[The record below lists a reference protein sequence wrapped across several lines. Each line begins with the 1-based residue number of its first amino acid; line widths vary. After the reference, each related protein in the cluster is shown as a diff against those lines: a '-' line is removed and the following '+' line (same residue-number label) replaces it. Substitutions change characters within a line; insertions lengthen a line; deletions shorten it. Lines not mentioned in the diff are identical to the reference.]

1 MCKPP
6 SVGIRIVDRA
16 MPVIGARTCR
26 KGHDG
31 MSTTKMKSSTKKTT
45 NGANG
50 MDGKEATPV
59 MHQRG
64 HAIQRYGTVTPM
76 PVGVGDAARQA
87 NCAMLNQLLADT
99 ITLYSLY
106 KKAHWQ
112 VKGHTFYQLH
122 LLYDKHAEEQLELV
136 DMIAERIQMLGGV
149 STGMPAD
156 VAKLSRL
163 ENPSSDIEEVP
174 VVISRLLE
182 AHEAIITF
190 VNEGIDQTEE
200 NKDWGTNDM
209 LMSDVLRT
217 NQMQVWFVGEH
228 LVDTPS
234 TRA

>member
-1 MCKPP
+1 
-6 SVGIRIVDRA
+6 
-16 MPVIGARTCR
+16 
-26 KGHDG
+26 
-31 MSTTKMKSSTKKTT
+31 MSPTKMKASGT
-45 NGANG
+45 NGG
-50 MDGKEATPV
+50 GKEATPV

-64 HAIQRYGTVTPM
+64 REIQRYGSVTAM
-76 PVGVGDAARQA
+76 PVGVREQARQE
-87 NCAMLNQLLADT
+87 NCALLNQLLADT

-122 LLYDKHAEEQLELV
+122 LLFDKHAGEQLELV

-149 STGMPAD
+149 TTGMPAD

-163 ENPSSDIEEVP
+163 ENPPGDIEEVP

-182 AHEAIITF
+182 SHETIITF
-190 VNEGIDQTEE
+190 VNEAIETTEE

-217 NQMQVWFVGEH
+217 HQMQVWFVGEH
-228 LVDTPS
+228 LVDTP
-234 TRA
+234 TVRT

>member
-1 MCKPP
+1 
-6 SVGIRIVDRA
+6 
-16 MPVIGARTCR
+16 
-26 KGHDG
+26 
-31 MSTTKMKSSTKKTT
+31 MSTTKMKVPGKKSM
-45 NGANG
+45 NGT
-50 MDGKEATPV
+50 EATPV

-64 HAIQRYGTVTPM
+64 HEIQRYGTVTAM
-76 PVGVGDAARQA
+76 PVGVPTVARQA
-87 NCAMLNQLLADT
+87 NCATLNQLLADT

-122 LLYDKHAEEQLELV
+122 LLFDKHAEEQLELV

-149 STGMPAD
+149 ATGMPAA
-156 VAKLSRL
+156 VARLSKI
-163 ENPSSDIEEVP
+163 ENPPDGVEEVP

-182 AHEAIITF
+182 AHEAICNE
-190 VNEGIDQTEE
+190 VNEAIDQTEE

-228 LVDTPS
+228 LVDTPLVH
-234 TRA
+234 A

>member
-1 MCKPP
+1 
-6 SVGIRIVDRA
+6 
-16 MPVIGARTCR
+16 
-26 KGHDG
+26 
-31 MSTTKMKSSTKKTT
+31 MSPTKMKASGT
-45 NGANG
+45 NGG
-50 MDGKEATPV
+50 GKEATPV

-64 HAIQRYGTVTPM
+64 QEIQRYGSVTAM
-76 PVGVGDAARQA
+76 PVGVREQARQE
-87 NCAMLNQLLADT
+87 NCALLNQLLADT

-122 LLYDKHAEEQLELV
+122 LLFDKHAGEQLELV

-149 STGMPAD
+149 TTGMPAD

-163 ENPSSDIEEVP
+163 ENPPGDIEEVP

-182 AHEAIITF
+182 SHETIITF
-190 VNEGIDQTEE
+190 VNEAIETTEE

-217 NQMQVWFVGEH
+217 HQMQVWFVGEH
-228 LVDTPS
+228 LVDTP
-234 TRA
+234 TVRT

>member
-1 MCKPP
+1 
-6 SVGIRIVDRA
+6 
-16 MPVIGARTCR
+16 
-26 KGHDG
+26 
-31 MSTTKMKSSTKKTT
+31 MSTTKVKAPGKKGM
-45 NGANG
+45 NGADG
-50 MDGKEATPV
+50 MNGKEATPV

-64 HAIQRYGTVTPM
+64 HTVQRYGTVTAM
-76 PVGVGDAARQA
+76 PVGVPTEARQA

-149 STGMPAD
+149 ATGMPAA
-156 VAKLSRL
+156 VAKLSKI
-163 ENPSSDIEEVP
+163 ENPPDDVEEVP
-174 VVISRLLE
+174 TVISRLLE
-182 AHEAIITF
+182 AHETIIVET
-190 VNEGIDQTEE
+190 NEAIDQTEE

-228 LVDTPS
+228 LVDTP
-234 TRA
+234 TVRA

>member
-1 MCKPP
+1 MSITKT
-6 SVGIRIVDRA
+6 RA
-16 MPVIGARTCR
+16 
-26 KGHDG
+26 
-31 MSTTKMKSSTKKTT
+31 TTK
-45 NGANG
+45 NGT
-50 MDGKEATPV
+50 DGKEATPV

-64 HAIQRYGTVTPM
+64 REIQRYGTVTAM
-76 PVGVGDAARQA
+76 PVGVSTQARQA
-87 NCAMLNQLLADT
+87 NCTMLNQLLADT
-99 ITLYSLY
+99 ITLFSLY

-122 LLYDKHAEEQLELV
+122 LLYDKHAAEQLELV

-163 ENPSSDIEEVP
+163 ENPASGVEEIP

-182 AHEAIITF
+182 SHEAIITF
-190 VNEGIDQTEE
+190 VNEAIDTTEK

-228 LVDTPS
+228 LVDTPIV
-234 TRA
+234 RA

>member
-1 MCKPP
+1 M
-6 SVGIRIVDRA
+6 SITNTRA
-16 MPVIGARTCR
+16 
-26 KGHDG
+26 
-31 MSTTKMKSSTKKTT
+31 TTK
-45 NGANG
+45 NGT
-50 MDGKEATPV
+50 DGKEATPV

-64 HAIQRYGTVTPM
+64 REIQRYGTVTAM
-76 PVGVGDAARQA
+76 PVGVSTQARQA
-87 NCAMLNQLLADT
+87 NCTMLNQLLADT
-99 ITLYSLY
+99 ITLFSLY

-122 LLYDKHAEEQLELV
+122 LLYDKHAAEQLELV

-163 ENPSSDIEEVP
+163 ENPASGVEEIP

-182 AHEAIITF
+182 SHEAIITF
-190 VNEGIDQTEE
+190 VNEAIDTTEK

-228 LVDTPS
+228 LVDTPIV
-234 TRA
+234 RA

>member
-1 MCKPP
+1 
-6 SVGIRIVDRA
+6 
-16 MPVIGARTCR
+16 
-26 KGHDG
+26 
-31 MSTTKMKSSTKKTT
+31 MSTTKMKAPGKKGMNST
-45 NGANG
+45 NGT
-50 MDGKEATPV
+50 DGKEATPV

-64 HAIQRYGTVTPM
+64 HTVQRYGTVTAM
-76 PVGVGDAARQA
+76 PVGFPTEARQA

-149 STGMPAD
+149 ATGMPAA
-156 VAKLSRL
+156 VAKLSKI
-163 ENPSSDIEEVP
+163 ENPPDDVEEVP
-174 VVISRLLE
+174 TVISRLLE
-182 AHEAIITF
+182 AHETICNE

-209 LMSDVLRT
+209 LMGDVLRT

-228 LVDTPS
+228 LVDTPIV
-234 TRA
+234 RA

>member
-1 MCKPP
+1 MSITK
-6 SVGIRIVDRA
+6 RRA
-16 MPVIGARTCR
+16 
-26 KGHDG
+26 
-31 MSTTKMKSSTKKTT
+31 TTK
-45 NGANG
+45 NGT
-50 MDGKEATPV
+50 DGKEATPV

-64 HAIQRYGTVTPM
+64 REIQRYGTVTAM
-76 PVGVGDAARQA
+76 PVGVSAQARQA
-87 NCAMLNQLLADT
+87 NCTMLNQLLADT
-99 ITLYSLY
+99 ITLFSLY

-122 LLYDKHAEEQLELV
+122 LLYDKHAAEQLELV

-163 ENPSSDIEEVP
+163 KNPASGVEEIP

-182 AHEAIITF
+182 SHEAIITF
-190 VNEGIDQTEE
+190 VNEAIDTTEE

-228 LVDTPS
+228 LVDTPIV
-234 TRA
+234 RA

>member
-1 MCKPP
+1 
-6 SVGIRIVDRA
+6 
-16 MPVIGARTCR
+16 
-26 KGHDG
+26 
-31 MSTTKMKSSTKKTT
+31 MSTTKTKPTAKNGT
-45 NGANG
+45 N
-50 MDGKEATPV
+50 GKEATPI

-64 HAIQRYGTVTPM
+64 HEIQKYGTVTAM
-76 PVGVGDAARQA
+76 PVGVSDAARQK

-99 ITLYSLY
+99 ITLYSMY

-122 LLYDKHAEEQLELV
+122 LLYDKHAAEQLALV

-149 STGMPAD
+149 ATGMPAG

-163 ENPSSDIEEVP
+163 ENPPDGIEEVP

-182 AHEAIITF
+182 YHEAIINF
-190 VNEGIDQTEE
+190 VNEAIDQTEQ

-209 LMSDVLRT
+209 LMSDVLRL
-217 NQMQVWFVGEH
+217 NQTQVWFVGEH
-228 LVDTPS
+228 LVDTPT

>member
-1 MCKPP
+1 
-6 SVGIRIVDRA
+6 
-16 MPVIGARTCR
+16 
-26 KGHDG
+26 
-31 MSTTKMKSSTKKTT
+31 MSPTKMKASGT
-45 NGANG
+45 NGG
-50 MDGKEATPV
+50 GKEATPV

-64 HAIQRYGTVTPM
+64 HAIQTYGTVTAM
-76 PVGVGDAARQA
+76 PVGVREQARQE
-87 NCAMLNQLLADT
+87 NCALLNQLLADT

-122 LLYDKHAEEQLELV
+122 LLFDKHAGEQLELV

-149 STGMPAD
+149 TTGMPAD

-163 ENPSSDIEEVP
+163 ENPPGDIEEVP

-182 AHEAIITF
+182 SHETIIIFINEAIET
-190 VNEGIDQTEE
+190 TEE

-217 NQMQVWFVGEH
+217 HQMQVWFVGEH
-228 LVDTPS
+228 LVDTP
-234 TRA
+234 TVRA

>member
-1 MCKPP
+1 
-6 SVGIRIVDRA
+6 
-16 MPVIGARTCR
+16 
-26 KGHDG
+26 
-31 MSTTKMKSSTKKTT
+31 MSTTKTRATTKRTT
-45 NGANG
+45 NG

-64 HAIQRYGTVTPM
+64 HVIQKYGTVTAM
-76 PVGVGDAARQA
+76 PVGVADEARRA

-99 ITLYSLY
+99 ITLFSLY

-122 LLYDKHAEEQLELV
+122 LLFDKHAEEQLELV

-149 STGMPAD
+149 ATGMPAD
-156 VAKLSRL
+156 VARLSKL
-163 ENPSSDIEEVP
+163 ENPPSDVEEVP
-174 VVISRLLE
+174 TVISRLLE
-182 AHEAIITF
+182 GHEAIINE
-190 VNEGIDQTEE
+190 VNEAIDTTEE

-228 LVDTPS
+228 LVETPS
-234 TRA
+234 VRA

>member
-1 MCKPP
+1 
-6 SVGIRIVDRA
+6 
-16 MPVIGARTCR
+16 
-26 KGHDG
+26 
-31 MSTTKMKSSTKKTT
+31 MSTTRTRTTTK
-45 NGANG
+45 NGK
-50 MDGKEATPV
+50 DGKEATPV

-64 HAIQRYGTVTPM
+64 REIQRYGTVTAM
-76 PVGVGDAARQA
+76 PVGVSEQARQE
-87 NCAMLNQLLADT
+87 NCTMLNQLLADT

-122 LLYDKHAEEQLELV
+122 LLYDKHAGEQLELV
-136 DMIAERIQMLGGV
+136 DTIAERIQMLGGV

-163 ENPSSDIEEVP
+163 ENPASGVEEIP

-182 AHEAIITF
+182 SHEAIITF
-190 VNEGIDQTEE
+190 VNEAIDATEE

-228 LVDTPS
+228 LVDTPIV
-234 TRA
+234 RA